1 MNRRYL
7 YFTVFISGMTTLAIE
22 FSASRLLGSVFGTSN
37 LVWASIIGLI
47 LIYLT
52 VGYFIGGWWADRS
65 PHPKT
70 FYSILIWGAFL
81 SGLIPFIAR
90 PVLRLAANAF
100 DDMQVGVLAGSF
112 TTVLILFSIPIT
124 LLGVVSPFAI
134 RLALRDSREA
144 GQVSGRIYAIST
156 LGSFVGTFLPVL
168 VMIPLLGT
176 TLTFVA
182 FGLLL
187 SIVALLGFWVA
198 GEKKLTL
205 IYSWIPLILIVIAIL
220 WGSGAIKT
228 TAGQIYETESAYN
241 YIQVLQDG
249 DYRYL
254 RLNEGQGIHSIYH
267 PEQLVY
273 QGPWMQFLAAPFFN
287 PAPYSLE
294 EVGKYAIV
302 GLAAGTS
309 SRQATEVYGEI
320 PIDGYEIDPVIIQ
333 VGQDYFDM
341 NQPNLR
347 PIPEDGRVGLAQSD
361 EQYTVIGID
370 AYRPPYIP
378 WHLTTQEFFGEVFE
392 RLDDNGVLV
401 INIGRAPE
409 DRRLIEGL
417 VATIGT
423 VFPSVYVMDIPDTFN
438 SIVYATKQPT
448 TVDDLYQNY
457 QALVERNEKHEDVHP
472 ILINALQRAIMN
484 MQPNPCEGSSP
495 VQGCVV
501 FTDDWAP
508 IEWITNSLVLNY
520 VLFSGMEE
528 VQ

>member
-52 VGYFIGGWWADRS
+52 VGYFVGGWWADRS

-70 FYSILIWGAFL
+70 FYSILVWGAFL

-90 PVLRLAANAF
+90 PVLRVAADAF
-100 DDMQVGVLAGSF
+100 DALSVGVLAGSF
-112 TTVLILFSIPIT
+112 TTVLVLFSIPIT

-134 RLALRDSREA
+134 RLALHDSREA

-198 GEKKLTL
+198 GEKKLTM
-205 IYSWIPLILIVIAIL
+205 IYLWIPIVLIVIALL
-220 WGSGAIKT
+220 WGNSSIKT
-228 TAGQIYETESAYN
+228 TSGQIYETESAYN

-267 PEQLVY
+267 PDQLAY

-287 PAPYSLE
+287 PAPYSLD
-294 EVGKYAIV
+294 EVNSYAIV
-302 GLAAGTS
+302 GLAAGTTA
-309 SRQATEVYGEI
+309 RQATAVYGSI
-320 PIDGYEIDPVIIQ
+320 PIDGYEIDPGIIR
-333 VGQDYFDM
+333 VGQQFFDM
-341 NQPNLR
+341 NQPNLN
-347 PIPEDGRVGLAQSD
+347 PIAEDGRVGLAQSD
-361 EQYTVIGID
+361 QTYTVIGID

-378 WHLTTQEFFGEVFE
+378 WHLTTQEFFGEVYE
-392 RLDDNGVLV
+392 RLDEDGVLV

-438 SIVYATKQPT
+438 SIVYATKHPT
-448 TVDDLYQNY
+448 TIDDLYQNY
-457 QALVERNEKHEDVHP
+457 EELIDRDDAHP
-472 ILINALQRAIMN
+472 ILIGAVQRVIMN
-484 MQPNPCEGSSP
+484 MQPNPCEGFEPSED
-495 VQGCVV
+495 CVV

-528 VQ
+528 IQ

>member
-52 VGYFIGGWWADRS
+52 VGYFVGGWWADRS
-65 PHPKT
+65 PKPKT
-70 FYSILIWGAFL
+70 FYSILVWGAFL
-81 SGLIPFIAR
+81 SGVIPFIAR
-90 PVLRLAANAF
+90 PILRLAADAF
-100 DDMQVGVLAGSF
+100 DALSVGVLAGSF
-112 TTVLILFSIPIT
+112 TTVLILFSIPVT

-182 FGLLL
+182 FGMLLAL
-187 SIVALLGFWVA
+187 VALLGFWVA

-205 IYSWIPLILIVIAIL
+205 VYSWIPLILIVLALL
-220 WGSGAIKT
+220 WGSGTIKT
-228 TAGQIYETESAYN
+228 TAGQIFETESAYN

-249 DYRYL
+249 EYFYL

-267 PEQLVY
+267 PERLAY
-273 QGPWMQFLAAPFFN
+273 DGPWMQFLAAPFFN
-287 PAPYSLE
+287 PSPYTVE
-294 EVGKYAIV
+294 NVDRYAIV

-309 SRQATEVYGEI
+309 ARQATAVFGTI
-320 PIDGYEIDPVIIQ
+320 PIDGYEIDPEIIR
-333 VGQDYFDM
+333 VGQQYFDM
-341 NQPNLR
+341 NQPNLNA
-347 PIPEDGRVGLAQSD
+347 IPEDGRVGLAHSD
-361 EQYTVIGID
+361 QKYSVIGID

-378 WHLTTQEFFGEVFE
+378 WHLTTLEFFAEVYD
-392 RLDDNGVLV
+392 RLEDNGVLV

-409 DRRLIEGL
+409 DRRLIDGL
-417 VATIGT
+417 VATIST
-423 VFPSVYVMDIPDTFN
+423 VFPSVYVMDIPETFN

-448 TVDDLYQNY
+448 TTDDLHQNY
-457 QALVERNEKHEDVHP
+457 QLLIEGKDANPVLV
-472 ILINALQRAIMN
+472 RAVQKAIIN
-484 MQPNPCEGSSP
+484 MQPNPCEGLELSP
-495 VQGCVV
+495 DCVV

-528 VQ
+528 IQ

>member
-90 PVLRLAANAF
+90 PILRLAADAF
-100 DDMQVGVLAGSF
+100 DALSVGVLAGSF

-182 FGLLL
+182 FGVLL
-187 SIVALLGFWVA
+187 SIVALFGFWVA
-198 GEKKLTL
+198 GEKKLAL
-205 IYSWIPLILIVIAIL
+205 VYSSIPLILIVIAVL
-220 WGSGAIKT
+220 WGSGTIKN
-228 TAGQIYETESAYN
+228 TAGQIYETKSAYN
-241 YIQVLQDG
+241 YIQVVQDVE
-249 DYRYL
+249 DEKFRYL

-267 PEQLVY
+267 PERLAY
-273 QGPWMQFLAAPFFN
+273 DGPWMQFLAAPFFN

-294 EVGKYAIV
+294 DVGEYAIV
-302 GLAAGTS
+302 GLAAGTTA
-309 SRQATEVYGEI
+309 RQATAVFGEI
-320 PIDGYEIDPVIIQ
+320 PIDGYEIDPVIIE
-333 VGQDYFDM
+333 VGQEYFDI
-341 NQPNLR
+341 NQPNLN
-347 PIPEDGRVGLAQSD
+347 PIAEDGRVGLAQSD
-361 EQYTVIGID
+361 QQYTVIGID

-378 WHLTTQEFFGEVFE
+378 WHLTTQEFFGEVSE
-392 RLDDNGVLV
+392 RLDENGVLV

-417 VATIGT
+417 VATVGT

-448 TVDDLYQNY
+448 TIEDLYQNY
-457 QALVERNEKHEDVHP
+457 QALDERDDVHP
-472 ILINALQRAIMN
+472 ILMSALQKAILN
-484 MQPNPCEGSSP
+484 MQPNPCEGSNP
-495 VQGCVV
+495 LQGCVV

>member
-47 LIYLT
+47 LIFLT

-65 PHPKT
+65 PRPKT
-70 FYSILIWGAFL
+70 FYSILVWGAFL

-90 PVLRLAANAF
+90 PVLRMAADAF
-100 DDMQVGVLAGSF
+100 DELQVGVLAGSF
-112 TTVLILFSIPIT
+112 ITVLILFSIPIT

-144 GQVSGRIYAIST
+144 GQVSGQIYATST

-168 VMIPLLGT
+168 VLIPLLGT
-176 TLTFVA
+176 TLTFVV
-182 FGLLL
+182 FGGLLSL
-187 SIVALLGFWVA
+187 VAILGFWIA
-198 GEKKLTL
+198 GEKKLAL
-205 IYSWIPLILIVIAIL
+205 IYSWIPITLVLIAIL

-267 PEQLVY
+267 PEQLAY

-287 PAPYSLE
+287 PAPYDLE
-294 EVGKYAIV
+294 DVSSYAIV
-302 GLAAGTS
+302 GLAAGTTA
-309 SRQATEVYGEI
+309 RQATAVYGPI
-320 PIDGYEIDPVIIQ
+320 PIDGYEIDPGIIK
-333 VGQDYFDM
+333 VGQEFFDM
-341 NQPNLR
+341 NQPNLN
-347 PIPEDGRVGLAQSD
+347 PIAEDGRIGLADS
-361 EQYTVIGID
+361 EQLYTVIGID

-378 WHLTTQEFFGEVFE
+378 WHLTTQEFFQEVNQ
-392 RLDDNGVLV
+392 RLDVDGVLV

-423 VFPSVYVMDIPDTFN
+423 VFPSVYIMDIPETFN

-448 TVDDLYQNY
+448 TLDDLYGNY
-457 QALVERNEKHEDVHP
+457 QALVDREDAHP
-472 ILINALQRAIMN
+472 ILIAAVERAILN
-484 MQPNPCEGSSP
+484 MQPNPCKSANP
-495 VQGCVV
+495 TKDCVV